1 MKNKIKSCPICD
13 KQSICKYENMKGYI
27 EGSSFDIYECGSCLA
42 SFADPLKSSAEIY
55 NFIYRQANKI
65 PGYIRYHRYAEM
77 VMKVKS
83 PLRFLADSENV
94 Y

>member
-1 MKNKIKSCPICD
+1 MKNKIKSCPICN

-27 EGSSFDIYECGSCLA
+27 EGSFFDIYECGSCLA

-65 PGYIRYHRYAEM
+65 PGYIRYHKRSSTMCA
-77 VMKVKS
+77 VFS
-83 PLRFLADSENV
+83 
-94 Y
+94 